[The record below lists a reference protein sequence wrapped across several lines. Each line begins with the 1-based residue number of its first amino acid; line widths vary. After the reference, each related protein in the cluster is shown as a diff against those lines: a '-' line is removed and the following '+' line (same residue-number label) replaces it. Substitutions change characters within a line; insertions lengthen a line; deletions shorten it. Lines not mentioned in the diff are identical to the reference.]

1 MANNWL
7 LGLFAV
13 AALNTLLTT
22 ALYFK
27 LRPLVR
33 EDYVFQEKAV
43 RLGKVWL
50 MASISLELLLCVVL
64 NTNQDQSYYLYSFSP
79 LFALALFADPTLSLI
94 AAMIVATSYLA
105 ARLSGYL
112 VNGVSFDWLQL
123 LINLVGFGLV
133 TFLASYLIAV
143 AEQLRNYASIIGR
156 YRGNLEQQNQ
166 ALSQTN
172 HQLEY
177 LSDFSRVLQSGVTP
191 TQVEHLAVQYL
202 NHFLTTQRGKSG
214 LNAETTYQVQLLKDE
229 VAREW
234 KQVAPSSLNLTGEQA
249 NGVVRLEH
257 EGLSFWLIPLVHQAE
272 NFGSLALPMGGQ
284 NEKRSEL
291 EKEDRLLVSLLA
303 DQLAYVLSSFKQTQ
317 ALAVEAERARLAMDM
332 HDVVAQ
338 SLFGIAYNL
347 DACLKLFDKDPH
359 ASRQRLTDLRGL
371 AFNTLSSVRAIIY
384 DLWNEETGETDFAN
398 FLQSYIK
405 KAGQLYPFKIDFEIQ
420 PSYTGPRTDFKLDQ
434 ERQKSLYRLMQ
445 EALSNAAKHSGADR
459 VVIRLCRTATD
470 FTLEISDNGR
480 GFVAAL
486 TPATT
491 PPQNGQDMNLIPG
504 ASGGM
509 GLQTMRERA
518 EGLGGSLVVE
528 SYPQKGTT
536 IKVTLPL

>member
-1 MANNWL
+1 M
-7 LGLFAV
+7 V
-13 AALNTLLTT
+13 NTLLAT

-33 EDYVFQEKAV
+33 EDYVFEEKAV
-43 RLGKVWL
+43 RFGKVWL
-50 MASISLELLLCVVL
+50 TASIGFELLLCVVL

-79 LFALALFADPTLSLI
+79 LLALALFAGPTLSLI
-94 AAMIVATSYLA
+94 AALIVATSYLA
-105 ARLSGYL
+105 ARLSAYL
-112 VNGVSFDWLQL
+112 INAVSFDWLGL

-143 AEQLRNYASIIGR
+143 AEQVRNYASIIGR

-166 ALSQTN
+166 ALSHTN

-202 NHFLTTQRGKSG
+202 NHFLTNRRGRND
-214 LNAETTYQVQLLKDE
+214 LNAQTTYRVQLIKDE

-234 KQVAPSSLNLTGEQA
+234 KQASPSSLILSGEQA
-249 NGVVRLEH
+249 NGVLRLEH
-257 EGLSFWLIPLVHQAE
+257 EGLNFWLIPLVHQAE
-272 NFGSLALPMGGQ
+272 NFGTLALPMDTQTG
-284 NEKRSEL
+284 KRSEL
-291 EKEDRLLVSLLA
+291 ESEDRLLVSLLA

-338 SLFGIAYNL
+338 SLFGIAYNV
-347 DACLKLFDKDPH
+347 DACLKLFDKDPS

-384 DLWNEETGETDFAN
+384 DLWNKETGETDFAN

-420 PSYTGPRTDFKLDQ
+420 PSYTGPQTDFKLDQ

-459 VVIRLCRTATD
+459 VMIRLCRTATD

-486 TPATT
+486 TPATAS
-491 PPQNGQDMNLIPG
+491 PQNGQDMNLIPG

-518 EGLGGSLVVE
+518 EGLGGSLVIE